1 MKTHPANSNIEQR
14 RASVRRT
21 VWIVAAIAI
30 AIYLMFFL
38 EKGLGH

>member
-1 MKTHPANSNIEQR
+1 MRHHSASTDPAQR

-21 VWIVAAIAI
+21 VWIVAAIAL

>member
-1 MKTHPANSNIEQR
+1 MRHHSASTDPVQR

-21 VWIVAAIAI
+21 VWIVAAIAL

>member
-1 MKTHPANSNIEQR
+1 MRQHPASTDPGQR

-21 VWIVAAIAI
+21 VWIVAAVAI

>member
-1 MKTHPANSNIEQR
+1 MVQHPASTNPDPR

-21 VWIVAAIAI
+21 VWIVAAVAL